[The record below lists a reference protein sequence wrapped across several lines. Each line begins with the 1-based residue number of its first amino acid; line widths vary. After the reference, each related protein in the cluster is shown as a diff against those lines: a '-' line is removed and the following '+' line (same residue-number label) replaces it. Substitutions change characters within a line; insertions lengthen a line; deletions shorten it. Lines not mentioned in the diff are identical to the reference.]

1 MDTNGHLASVG
12 SASDKA
18 AYEHGV
24 QVIDENKEFK
34 YVFFY
39 YYYFFFSLYTPLF
52 ACLLD
57 VCVSKDTTPPPIRC
71 LA

>member
-1 MDTNGHLASVG
+1 MDSNGHLASVG

-34 YVFFY
+34 YVFFPDAIV
-39 YYYFFFSLYTPLF
+39 SLSVE
-52 ACLLD
+52 CLCSQVYD
-57 VCVSKDTTPPPIRC
+57 PITC
-71 LA
+71 PT

>member
-1 MDTNGHLASVG
+1 MDSNGHLASVG
-12 SASDKA
+12 SASDQA

-34 YVFFY
+34 YVFF
-39 YYYFFFSLYTPLF
+39 FSLCH
-52 ACLLD
+52 CLLG
-57 VCVSKDTTPPPIRC
+57 VCVLKDTLPPPHTC

>member
-1 MDTNGHLASVG
+1 MDSNGHLASVG

-34 YVFFY
+34 YVFF
-39 YYYFFFSLYTPLF
+39 LTPLF
-52 ACLLD
+52 LYLLNACVLK
-57 VCVSKDTTPPPIRC
+57 STTPSHVQHS
-71 LA
+71 

>member
-1 MDTNGHLASVG
+1 MDSNGHLASVG

-18 AYEHGV
+18 SYEHGV

-34 YVFFY
+34 YVFF
-39 YYYFFFSLYTPLF
+39 FLY
-52 ACLLD
+52 AIVCLLIGRL
-57 VCVSKDTTPPPIRC
+57 CSQGHYPPPPITC

>member
-1 MDTNGHLASVG
+1 MDSNGHLASVG

-34 YVFFY
+34 YVFF
-39 YYYFFFSLYTPLF
+39 LP
-52 ACLLD
+52 
-57 VCVSKDTTPPPIRC
+57 
-71 LA
+71 

>member
-1 MDTNGHLASVG
+1 MDSNGHLASVG
-12 SASDKA
+12 TASDKA

-34 YVFFY
+34 YVFLFLY
-39 YYYFFFSLYTPLF
+39 AIVCLFIGRFVFSRTLPPTPI
-52 ACLLD
+52 
-57 VCVSKDTTPPPIRC
+57 TR